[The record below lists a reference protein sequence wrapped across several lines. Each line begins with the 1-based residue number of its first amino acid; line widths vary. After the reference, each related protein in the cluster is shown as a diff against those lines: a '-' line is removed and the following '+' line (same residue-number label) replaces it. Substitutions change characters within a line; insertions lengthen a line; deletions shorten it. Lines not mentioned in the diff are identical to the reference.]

1 MIEMV
6 NEQESDP
13 IEQYLAG
20 ARACGEAAL
29 EAIRQGDA
37 GMARMAA
44 RQAAQQ
50 ARIALQLLTG
60 EKQVAPPELNSQ
72 DDSQAGETSPNSR
85 AFASG

>member
-1 MIEMV
+1 MA
-6 NEQESDP
+6 NEQEPDP

-29 EAIRQGDA
+29 EAVRQGDA
-37 GMARMAA
+37 GLARMTA

-60 EKQVAPPELNSQ
+60 EKQIAPAEINSK
-72 DDSQAGETSPNSR
+72 DDPQAGETPPQSR
-85 AFASG
+85 AFAN